1 MNDSSLKP
9 RVFIGGP
16 LAGQERVVGGGSR
29 RYTVPVH
36 CTPPL
41 HWTAPDESVPIKVE
55 YYRSEL
61 FFEGEHQIE
70 MMVHDDIPDDGVM
83 QYLLKR
89 YAESCND

>member
-29 RYTVPVH
+29 RYTVPV
-36 CTPPL
+36 CVPPI
-41 HWTAPDESVPIKVE
+41 HWTMPDESVPIKAE

-61 FFEGEHQIE
+61 FFEGEHLIE
-70 MMVHDDIPDDGVM
+70 IMVHDDIPEGEVM
-83 QYLLKR
+83 QYLLKQ
-89 YAESCND
+89 YVKSCND

>member
-1 MNDSSLKP
+1 MKSSSL
-9 RVFIGGP
+9 RSCVFIGGP
-16 LAGQERVVGGGSR
+16 LAGQERVIGGHR
-29 RYTVPVH
+29 ERYAVPVH
-36 CTPPL
+36 CVPPL
-41 HWTAPDESVPIKVE
+41 HWTTPDESVPNKVE

-70 MMVHDDIPDDGVM
+70 VLVHESIPEGEVM